1 MVVLFFYY
9 LCIVKNSIN
18 ITIKNMNIG
27 ITFGG
32 YCPMHQ
38 GHLDLIMKAKKEN
51 DICYVVVC
59 GYDNEPR
66 ANETGLTLNR
76 RFSLVKQM
84 FKDDEQIRVLQVND
98 TKLGIDESMS
108 ESNWDIWLD
117 YVRNETM
124 IHGRSPMDIC
134 TWYVGECSYVDALIS
149 RRNEWFKFISEVVY
163 IDRSLNN
170 ISATIIRENPIKY
183 WNKIAWAFRPYFS
196 TNILITG
203 TASEGK
209 STLTRDIATYF
220 GIPYS
225 EEYGRT
231 YMEYYGKSDTDLT
244 INDFQEF
251 LIEQRRNTKSKIESP
266 GNCGVVISDTDN
278 IVTLM
283 YAQAYVEDLNIDLT
297 EDDYKTLETLAWN
310 IKRGIQWDKIFL
322 LPPKN
327 KFVDDG
333 CRYMEQS
340 SMEERL
346 KNYDKLVKLLKKFGW
361 WDKVEIINGNYSENF
376 ETVKNYIN
384 GKFNY

>member
-1 MVVLFFYY
+1 MKV
-9 LCIVKNSIN
+9 
-18 ITIKNMNIG
+18 G

-38 GHLDLIMKAKKEN
+38 GHLDLIMRAKKEN
-51 DICYVVVC
+51 DICYVIVC

-66 ANETGLTLNR
+66 ADEIGLTLNR
-76 RFSLVKQM
+76 RFTLVKQM

-108 ESNWDIWLD
+108 ESNWDTWLS
-117 YVRNETM
+117 YVSRQINNMEE
-124 IHGRSPMDIC
+124 IMDTYGYIGY
-134 TWYVGECSYVDALIS
+134 TWYVGEKSYVTSLEN
-149 RRNEWFKFISEVVY
+149 RKYNKFTHAGWNIIDNIVY
-163 IDRSLNN
+163 VERTINP
-170 ISATIIRENPIKY
+170 ISATMIRENPIKY
-183 WNKIAWAFRPYFS
+183 WNKIAWPFRQFFS

-220 GIPYS
+220 GLPYS

-231 YMEYYGKSDTDLT
+231 YMEFYGKSDTDLT

-251 LIEQRRNTKSKIESP
+251 LIEQRRDTQKKIASN
-266 GNCGVVISDTDN
+266 GNCGIVISDTDN
-278 IVTLM
+278 LVTLM
-283 YAQAYVEDLNIDLT
+283 YAQAYVEDPNIDLT
-297 EDDYKTLETLAWN
+297 ADDYNTLEQLAWN

-327 KFVDDG
+327 TFVNDG

-340 SMEERL
+340 SMEERT
-346 KNYDKLVKLLKKFGW
+346 KNYNRLVDLLKKFGW
-361 WDKVEIINGNYSENF
+361 WDKVEVINGDYLENF
-376 ETVKNYIN
+376 ESVKNYIN
-384 GKFNY
+384 SKINF

>member
-1 MVVLFFYY
+1 MKV
-9 LCIVKNSIN
+9 
-18 ITIKNMNIG
+18 G

-51 DICYVVVC
+51 DICYVIVC

-76 RFSLVKQM
+76 RFTLIKQM

-108 ESNWDIWLD
+108 ETNWHIWLD
-117 YVRNETM
+117 YVRSITLSN
-124 IHGRSPMDIC
+124 GRSPLDVV
-134 TWYVGECSYVDALIS
+134 TWYVGEESYAT
-149 RRNEWFKFISEVVY
+149 
-163 IDRSLNN
+163 SLNN
-170 ISATIIRENPIKY
+170 YKDEWFRFISNVVYVDRGIHPISATMIRENPIKH

-231 YMEYYGKSDTDLT
+231 YMEFYGKSDTDLT

-251 LIEQRRNTKSKIESP
+251 LIEQRRDTKAKIESP

-278 IVTLM
+278 LVTLM
-283 YAQAYVEDLNIDLT
+283 YAQAYVEDPNIDLT
-297 EDDYKTLETLAWN
+297 KDDYKTLETLAWN

-340 SMEERL
+340 SMEERQ
-346 KNYDKLVKLLKKFGW
+346 KNFDKLVNLLHQFGW
-361 WDKVEIINGNYSENF
+361 WDKVEVINGDFLENF

-384 GKFNY
+384 GKFNR

>member
-1 MVVLFFYY
+1 M
-9 LCIVKNSIN
+9 K
-18 ITIKNMNIG
+18 IG

-38 GHLDLIMKAKKEN
+38 GHLDLIMQAKKEN

-66 ANETGLTLNR
+66 ADEIGLTLNR
-76 RFSLVKQM
+76 RFTLVKQM

-98 TKLGIDESMS
+98 TKLGIDESQS
-108 ESNWDIWLD
+108 ESNWDIWLNCVQD
-117 YVRNETM
+117 QIEKMENSNRFVANYIDEY
-124 IHGRSPMDIC
+124 I
-134 TWYVGECSYVDALIS
+134 WYVGEESYVKSLEKRKYIPGEMNTFPCID
-149 RRNEWFKFISEVVY
+149 KVVY
-163 IDRSLNN
+163 VDRGINP
-170 ISATIIRENPIKY
+170 ISATMIRENPIKY
-183 WNKIAWAFRPYFS
+183 WNKIAWPFRQFFS

-220 GIPYS
+220 GLPYS

-244 INDFQEF
+244 VTDFQEF
-251 LIEQRRNTKSKIESP
+251 LIEQRRDTQKKIASS
-266 GNCGVVISDTDN
+266 GNCGIVISDTDN
-278 IVTLM
+278 LVTLM
-283 YAQAYVEDLNIDLT
+283 YAKAYVEDNNIDLT
-297 EDDYKTLETLAWN
+297 EDDYKTLEQLAWN

-327 KFVDDG
+327 NFVDDG

-340 SMEERL
+340 SIEERT
-346 KNYDKLVKLLKKFGW
+346 KNYNRLVELLKEFGW
-361 WDKVEIINGNYSENF
+361 WDKVEIIDGNFFENF
-376 ETVKNYIN
+376 KTVKKYIESKIN
-384 GKFNY
+384 

>member
-1 MVVLFFYY
+1 
-9 LCIVKNSIN
+9 
-18 ITIKNMNIG
+18 
-27 ITFGG
+27 
-32 YCPMHQ
+32 MHQ
-38 GHLDLIMKAKKEN
+38 GHLDLIMRAKKEN
-51 DICYVVVC
+51 DICFVIVC

-66 ANETGLTLNR
+66 ADEIGLTLNR

-108 ESNWDIWLD
+108 ESNWDVWLS
-117 YVRNETM
+117 YVSRQIFNMPETM
-124 IHGRSPMDIC
+124 GMYGHISY
-134 TWYVGECSYVDALIS
+134 TWYVGEKSYVEALEK
-149 RRNEWFKFISEVVY
+149 RKYDKFTHGGWYTVNNVVY
-163 IDRSLNN
+163 VERTVNP
-170 ISATIIRENPIKY
+170 ISATMIRENPIKH

-231 YMEYYGKSDTDLT
+231 YMEFYGKSDTDLT

-251 LIEQRRNTKSKIESP
+251 LIEQRRDTKSKIESP

-278 IVTLM
+278 MVTLM
-283 YAQAYVEDLNIDLT
+283 YAQAYVEDNNIDLT
-297 EDDYKTLETLAWN
+297 EEDYKTLEALAWN

-327 KFVDDG
+327 TFVDDG

-340 SMEERL
+340 SMEERT
-346 KNYDKLVKLLKKFGW
+346 KNYNRLVELLKQFGW
-361 WDKVEIINGNYSENF
+361 WDKVEVINGDFLENF

-384 GKFNY
+384 GKFDC

>member
-1 MVVLFFYY
+1 M
-9 LCIVKNSIN
+9 K
-18 ITIKNMNIG
+18 IG

-38 GHLDLIMKAKKEN
+38 GHLDLIMRAKKEN

-66 ANETGLTLNR
+66 ADEIGLTLKR
-76 RFSLVKQM
+76 RYSLVKQM
-84 FKDDEQIRVLQVND
+84 FKNDEQIRILMVND
-98 TKLGIDESMS
+98 TELGIDESMS
-108 ESNWDIWLD
+108 ESNWDIWLEC
-117 YVRNETM
+117 VEKQ
-124 IHGRSPMDIC
+124 IVHIEGRFDSHTF
-134 TWYVGECSYVDALIS
+134 TWYVGEKSYVESLEKRIYDEDLYNKVCCID
-149 RRNEWFKFISEVVY
+149 NVVY
-163 IDRSLNN
+163 VERSKNP
-170 ISATIIRENPIKY
+170 ISATLIRENPIKY

-231 YMEYYGKSDTDLT
+231 YMEFYGKSDTDLT

-251 LIEQRRNTKSKIESP
+251 LIEQRRDTKAKIESP

-283 YAQAYVEDLNIDLT
+283 YAQAYVEDNNIDLT
-297 EDDYKTLETLAWN
+297 DDDYKTLETLAWN

-327 KFVDDG
+327 TFIDDG
-333 CRYMEQS
+333 TRYMEQS
-340 SMEERL
+340 SIEERT
-346 KNYDKLVKLLKKFGW
+346 KNYNRLVNLLKQFGW
-361 WDKVEIINGNYSENF
+361 WDKVEIIDGNFLENF

-384 GKFNY
+384 SKFNFQ

>member
-1 MVVLFFYY
+1 M
-9 LCIVKNSIN
+9 K
-18 ITIKNMNIG
+18 IG

-51 DICYVVVC
+51 DICYVIVC

-76 RFSLVKQM
+76 RFTLVKQM
-84 FKDDEQIRVLQVND
+84 FKADEQIRVLQVND

-108 ESNWDIWLD
+108 ESNWDIWLNCVQD
-117 YVRNETM
+117 QIVEIEDKLDTKSFGLYKY
-124 IHGRSPMDIC
+124 
-134 TWYVGECSYVDALIS
+134 TWYVGEESYVKSLEKRKHILGEIDTFHCID
-149 RRNEWFKFISEVVY
+149 KVVY
-163 IDRSLNN
+163 VDRGINP
-170 ISATIIRENPIKY
+170 ISATLIRENPIKY

-231 YMEYYGKSDTDLT
+231 YMEYYAKSDVDLT
-244 INDFQEF
+244 VNDFMEF
-251 LIEQRRNTKSKIESP
+251 LIEQRRDTKSKIESR
-266 GNCGVVISDTDN
+266 GNNGIVISDTDN
-278 IVTLM
+278 LVTLM
-283 YAQAYVEDLNIDLT
+283 YALAYVEDPNIDLT
-297 EDDYKTLETLAWN
+297 EEDYKALEAMAVNL
-310 IKRGIQWDKIFL
+310 KRGITWDKIFL

-333 CRYMEQS
+333 TRYMEQS
-340 SMEERL
+340 SMEERN
-346 KNYDKLVKLLKKFGW
+346 KNYGKLVGLLTKFGW
-361 WDKVEIINGNYSENF
+361 WHKVEQLNGTYLENF
-376 ETVKNYIN
+376 ERVKEYIN
-384 GKFNY
+384 GKYDF

>member
-1 MVVLFFYY
+1 MKV
-9 LCIVKNSIN
+9 
-18 ITIKNMNIG
+18 G

-38 GHLDLIMKAKKEN
+38 GHLDLIMQAKKEN
-51 DICYVVVC
+51 DICYVIVC

-66 ANETGLTLNR
+66 ADEIGLTLNR

-108 ESNWDIWLD
+108 DSNWDVWLS
-117 YVRNETM
+117 YIARQINNMEVILNTNEYITY
-124 IHGRSPMDIC
+124 
-134 TWYVGECSYVDALIS
+134 TWYVGEKSYVDALEK
-149 RRNEWFKFISEVVY
+149 RKYDKFTFAGWNIIDNVVY
-163 IDRSLNN
+163 IERMVNP
-170 ISATIIRENPIKY
+170 ISATMIRENPIKH

-231 YMEYYGKSDTDLT
+231 YMEFYGKSDTDLT

-251 LIEQRRNTKSKIESP
+251 LIEQRRDTKSKIESP

-278 IVTLM
+278 MVTLM
-283 YAQAYVEDLNIDLT
+283 YAKAYVEDNNIDLT
-297 EDDYKTLETLAWN
+297 EEDYKTLETLAWN

-340 SMEERL
+340 SMEERT
-346 KNYDKLVKLLKKFGW
+346 KNYNRLVELLKKFGW
-361 WDKVEIINGNYSENF
+361 WDKVEVINGDFLENF
-376 ETVKNYIN
+376 ETIKNYIN
-384 GKFNY
+384 GKFNC

>member
-1 MVVLFFYY
+1 M
-9 LCIVKNSIN
+9 K
-18 ITIKNMNIG
+18 IG

-38 GHLDLIMKAKKEN
+38 GHLDLIMRAKKDN

-66 ANETGLTLNR
+66 SLENGLTLNR
-76 RFSLVKQM
+76 RFTLVKQM
-84 FKDDEQIRVLQVND
+84 FKDDEQIRVVQVND

-108 ESNWDIWLD
+108 ESNWDIWLN
-117 YVRNETM
+117 YVTKKLIKEGQIGNKF
-124 IHGRSPMDIC
+124 
-134 TWYVGECSYVDALIS
+134 TWYVGEENYATSLEEQSHNKWKINEIVYVL
-149 RRNEWFKFISEVVY
+149 
-163 IDRSLNN
+163 RSLNP
-170 ISATIIRENPIKY
+170 ISATMIRENPIKY
-183 WNKIAWAFRPYFS
+183 WNKIAWSFRPYFS

-231 YMEYYGKSDTDLT
+231 YMEFYGKSDIDLT

-251 LIEQRRNTKSKIESP
+251 LIEQRRDTKAKIESP
-266 GNCGVVISDTDN
+266 GNCGIVISDTDN

-283 YAQAYVEDLNIDLT
+283 YAQAYVEDPNIDLT
-297 EDDYKTLETLAWN
+297 EEDYKTLEALAWN

-327 KFVDDG
+327 KFVDDAT
-333 CRYMEQS
+333 RYMEQS
-340 SMEERL
+340 SMEERM
-346 KNYDKLVKLLKKFGW
+346 KNYDKLVALLKKFGW
-361 WDKVEIINGNYSENF
+361 WDKVEIINGNYLENF
-376 ETVKNYIN
+376 ESVKNYIN
-384 GKFNY
+384 SKINF

>member
-1 MVVLFFYY
+1 MKV
-9 LCIVKNSIN
+9 
-18 ITIKNMNIG
+18 G

-51 DICYVVVC
+51 DICYVIVC

-84 FKDDEQIRVLQVND
+84 FKNDEQIRVIQVND

-108 ESNWDIWLD
+108 ESNWDVWLS
-117 YVRNETM
+117 YVARQINNMEA
-124 IHGRSPMDIC
+124 IKDAYGYISY
-134 TWYVGECSYVDALIS
+134 TWYVGEKSYVTSLEK
-149 RRNEWFKFISEVVY
+149 RKYNKFTHAGWNIIDNVVY
-163 IDRSLNN
+163 IERSINP
-170 ISATIIRENPIKY
+170 ISATLIRENPIKY

-231 YMEYYGKSDTDLT
+231 YMEFYGKSDTDLT

-251 LIEQRRNTKSKIESP
+251 LIEQRRDTKSKIESS
-266 GNCGVVISDTDN
+266 GNNGIVISDTDN
-278 IVTLM
+278 LVTLM
-283 YAQAYVEDLNIDLT
+283 YAQAYVEDNNIDLT

-340 SMEERL
+340 SMEERT
-346 KNYDKLVKLLKKFGW
+346 KNYNRLVNLLKQFGW
-361 WDKVEIINGNYSENF
+361 WDKVEVINGDYLENF

>member
-1 MVVLFFYY
+1 MKV
-9 LCIVKNSIN
+9 
-18 ITIKNMNIG
+18 G

-38 GHLDLIMKAKKEN
+38 GHLDLIMRAKKEN
-51 DICYVVVC
+51 DICYVIVC

-66 ANETGLTLNR
+66 ADEIGLTLNR
-76 RFSLVKQM
+76 RFTLIKQM

-108 ESNWDIWLD
+108 ESNWDIWLS
-117 YVRNETM
+117 YVARQINNVE
-124 IHGRSPMDIC
+124 DIMEMYGHISY
-134 TWYVGECSYVDALIS
+134 TWYVGEESYVASLET
-149 RRNEWFKFISEVVY
+149 RKYNKFTHAGWNIIDNIVY
-163 IDRSLNN
+163 VERTINP
-170 ISATIIRENPIKY
+170 ISATMIRENPIKY
-183 WNKIAWAFRPYFS
+183 WNKIAWPFRQFFS

-220 GIPYS
+220 GLPYS

-231 YMEYYGKSDTDLT
+231 YMEYYAKADTDLT

-251 LIEQRRNTKSKIESP
+251 LIEQRRDTQKKIASP
-266 GNCGVVISDTDN
+266 GNCGIVISDTDN
-278 IVTLM
+278 LVTLM
-283 YAQAYVEDLNIDLT
+283 YAKAYVEDNNIDLT
-297 EDDYKTLETLAWN
+297 EDDYNTLEQLAWN

-327 KFVDDG
+327 TFVNDG

-340 SMEERL
+340 SMEERT
-346 KNYDKLVKLLKKFGW
+346 KNYNRLVELLKEFGW
-361 WDKVEIINGNYSENF
+361 WDKVEIIDGNFFENF
-376 ETVKNYIN
+376 KTVKKYIESKIN
-384 GKFNY
+384 

>member
-1 MVVLFFYY
+1 MKV
-9 LCIVKNSIN
+9 
-18 ITIKNMNIG
+18 G

-84 FKDDEQIRVLQVND
+84 FKDDEQIIVLQVND

-108 ESNWDIWLD
+108 ESNWDIWLKCVQD
-117 YVRNETM
+117 QIEKRENSNRFVANYIDEY
-124 IHGRSPMDIC
+124 
-134 TWYVGECSYVDALIS
+134 TWYVGEESYVKSLEKRKYTPGEMNTFPCID
-149 RRNEWFKFISEVVY
+149 KVVY
-163 IDRSLNN
+163 VDRGINP
-170 ISATIIRENPIKY
+170 ISATLIRENPIKY

-231 YMEYYGKSDTDLT
+231 YMEFYGKSDTDLT

-251 LIEQRRNTKSKIESP
+251 LIEQRRDTKSKIESS

-278 IVTLM
+278 MVTLM
-283 YAQAYVEDLNIDLT
+283 YAKAYVEDPNIDLT
-297 EDDYKTLETLAWN
+297 EEDYKTLETLAWN

-333 CRYMEQS
+333 CRYMEQAS
-340 SMEERL
+340 IEERQ
-346 KNYDKLVKLLKKFGW
+346 KNYDKLVDLLHKFGW
-361 WDKVEIINGNYSENF
+361 WDKVEVINGDYLENF
-376 ETVKNYIN
+376 NRVKEYIN
-384 GKFNY
+384 SKMEY

>member
-1 MVVLFFYY
+1 MKV
-9 LCIVKNSIN
+9 
-18 ITIKNMNIG
+18 G

-38 GHLDLIMKAKKEN
+38 GHLDLIMRAKKEN

-66 ANETGLTLNR
+66 ADEIGLTLNR

-84 FKDDEQIRVLQVND
+84 FKDDEQIRVLKVND
-98 TKLGIDESMS
+98 TELGIDESMS

-117 YVRNETM
+117 CVERQMNMNIEWGYLDYEF
-124 IHGRSPMDIC
+124 
-134 TWYVGECSYVDALIS
+134 TWYVGEKSYVEALEKRIYDEDLY
-149 RRNEWFKFISEVVY
+149 NNVCCIDNVVY
-163 IDRSLNN
+163 VDREENPV
-170 ISATIIRENPIKY
+170 SATAIRENPIKY
-183 WNKIAWAFRPYFS
+183 WNKIAWPFRQYFS

-231 YMEYYGKSDTDLT
+231 YMEFYGKDDTDLT
-244 INDFQEF
+244 VTDFQQF
-251 LIEQRRNTKSKIESP
+251 LIEQRRDTQKKIESS
-266 GNCGVVISDTDN
+266 GNCGIVISDTDN
-278 IVTLM
+278 MVTLM
-283 YAQAYVEDLNIDLT
+283 YAQAYVEDPNIDLT
-297 EDDYKTLETLAWN
+297 EEDYKTLEQLAWN

-333 CRYMEQS
+333 CRYMVQS
-340 SMEERL
+340 TMDERT
-346 KNYDKLVKLLKKFGW
+346 KNYNKLVALIKNFGW
-361 WDKVEIINGNYSENF
+361 WDKVEVLDYDFLGNFNRVKEYIENKM
-376 ETVKNYIN
+376 TV
-384 GKFNY
+384 

>member
-1 MVVLFFYY
+1 MKV
-9 LCIVKNSIN
+9 
-18 ITIKNMNIG
+18 G

-84 FKDDEQIRVLQVND
+84 FNGDEQIRVLQVND

-108 ESNWDIWLD
+108 ESNWDIWLNCVQD
-117 YVRNETM
+117 QIEKVENSNRFVAHYIDEY
-124 IHGRSPMDIC
+124 
-134 TWYVGECSYVDALIS
+134 TWYVGEESYVKSLEKRKYTPGEMNTFPCID
-149 RRNEWFKFISEVVY
+149 KVVY
-163 IDRSLNN
+163 VDRGVNP
-170 ISATIIRENPIKY
+170 ISATLIRENPIKY

-231 YMEYYGKSDTDLT
+231 YMEFYGKSDTDLT

-251 LIEQRRNTKSKIESP
+251 LIEQRRDTKSKIESS
-266 GNCGVVISDTDN
+266 GNNGIVISDTDN
-278 IVTLM
+278 LVTLM
-283 YAQAYVEDLNIDLT
+283 YAQAYVEDNNIDLT

-340 SMEERL
+340 SMEERT
-346 KNYDKLVKLLKKFGW
+346 KNYNRLVELLKKFGW
-361 WDKVEIINGNYSENF
+361 WDKVEVINGDYLENF
-376 ETVKNYIN
+376 ETVKTYIN

>member
-1 MVVLFFYY
+1 MR
-9 LCIVKNSIN
+9 
-18 ITIKNMNIG
+18 IG

-84 FKDDEQIRVLQVND
+84 FKDDEQIKVVQVND

-108 ESNWDIWLD
+108 DSNWNIWLN
-117 YVRNETM
+117 YVTKKLITEGQIGNKFV
-124 IHGRSPMDIC
+124 
-134 TWYVGECSYVDALIS
+134 WYVGEESYETSLLERAGEMWKI
-149 RRNEWFKFISEVVY
+149 NEIIYVQRD
-163 IDRSLNN
+163 INP
-170 ISATIIRENPIKY
+170 ISATLIRENPIKY

-231 YMEYYGKSDTDLT
+231 YMEFYGKSDTDLT

-251 LIEQRRNTKSKIESP
+251 LIEQRRDTKSKIESL

-283 YAQAYVEDLNIDLT
+283 YAQAYVEDNNIDLT

-333 CRYMEQS
+333 TRYMEQS
-340 SMEERL
+340 SMEERT
-346 KNYDKLVKLLKKFGW
+346 KNYNRLVNLLKQFGW
-361 WDKVEIINGNYSENF
+361 WDKVEIINGDYLENF
-376 ETVKNYIN
+376 NRVKEYIN
-384 GKFNY
+384 SKMEY

>member
-1 MVVLFFYY
+1 MKV
-9 LCIVKNSIN
+9 
-18 ITIKNMNIG
+18 G

-38 GHLDLIMKAKKEN
+38 GHLDLIMRAKKEN
-51 DICYVVVC
+51 DVCFVVVC

-66 ANETGLTLNR
+66 ADEIGLTLKR

-84 FKDDEQIRVLQVND
+84 FKDDEQIRVIMVND
-98 TKLGIDESMS
+98 TELGIDESMS
-108 ESNWDIWLD
+108 DSNWDIWID
-117 YVRNETM
+117 YVQNQ
-124 IHGRSPMDIC
+124 MDINWC
-134 TWYVGECSYVDALIS
+134 DFDFEFTWYVGEPHYVSALNDRID
-149 RRNEWFKFISEVVY
+149 RGAWINKVVY
-163 IDRSLNN
+163 VNRDENPV
-170 ISATIIRENPIKY
+170 SATMIRENPIKY
-183 WNKIAWAFRPYFS
+183 WNKIAWPFRQYFS

-209 STLTRDIATYF
+209 STLTRDIAAYF
-220 GIPYS
+220 GLPYS

-244 INDFQEF
+244 VTDFQEF
-251 LIEQRRNTKSKIESP
+251 LIEQRRDTQKKIASR
-266 GNCGVVISDTDN
+266 GNCGIVISDTDN

-283 YAQAYVEDLNIDLT
+283 YAKAYVEDNNIDLT
-297 EDDYKTLETLAWN
+297 EDDYNTLEQLAWN

-340 SMEERL
+340 SIEERT
-346 KNYDKLVKLLKKFGW
+346 KNYNRLVELLKKFGW
-361 WDKVEIINGNYSENF
+361 WDKVEVLDNDFLGNF
-376 ETVKNYIN
+376 IRVKEYIN
-384 GKFNY
+384 DKMEK

>member
-1 MVVLFFYY
+1 M
-9 LCIVKNSIN
+9 K
-18 ITIKNMNIG
+18 IG

-51 DICYVVVC
+51 DVCYVVVC

-84 FKDDEQIRVLQVND
+84 FKDDEQIKVIQVND

-108 ESNWDIWLD
+108 ESNWDIWLGCVE
-117 YVRNETM
+117 YQIERIESQQRLC
-124 IHGRSPMDIC
+124 GFSKDIY
-134 TWYVGECSYVDALIS
+134 TWYVGEKSYVEALEKRIYDEDS
-149 RRNEWFKFISEVVY
+149 YNEVFCIDKVVY
-163 IDRSLNN
+163 VERNVN
-170 ISATIIRENPIKY
+170 PISATMIRENPIKH
-183 WNKIAWAFRPYFS
+183 WNKIAWPFRPYFS

-231 YMEYYGKSDTDLT
+231 YMEFYGKSDTDLT

-251 LIEQRRNTKSKIESP
+251 LIEQRRDTKAKIESP

-283 YAQAYVEDLNIDLT
+283 YAQAYVEDPNIDLT
-297 EDDYKTLETLAWN
+297 AEDYKTLEALAWN

-333 CRYMEQS
+333 TRYMEQS
-340 SMEERL
+340 SIEERQ
-346 KNYDKLVKLLKKFGW
+346 KNYDKLVALLKKFGW
-361 WDKVEIINGNYSENF
+361 WDKVEIINGDYLENF
-376 ETVKNYIN
+376 ERVKNYVN
-384 GKFNY
+384 AKFNY